1 MRNDS
6 FFRKMEDER
15 HWRSKFSIWWQS
27 QWKVRL
33 EALQLHGLIR
43 WDFVF
48 FFQTITTLFL
58 IISCFRLTYN
68 FSCDYMPFC
77 ISVLSAAVGYKDINF
92 LAHGYEQK
100 VFTSCFLLISVVG
113 PGRSGYTELIFSMLV
128 FNTLWPVS
136 KKTFYFSKKCQFF
149 FNEMAKKRNIDRVWY
164 PSPFEHDQGSLRK
177 RGRQP
182 VFQLPHPLPATTIK
196 LSTL

>member
-1 MRNDS
+1 MGS
-6 FFRKMEDER
+6 C
-15 HWRSKFSIWWQS
+15 I
-27 QWKVRL
+27 
-33 EALQLHGLIR
+33 
-43 WDFVF
+43 

-100 VFTSCFLLISVVG
+100 VFTSGFLLISVVG
-113 PGRSGYTELIFSMLV
+113 PGGSGYTELIFSMLV
-128 FNTLWPVS
+128 FNTLWPS
-136 KKTFYFSKKCQFF
+136 FKKKRSISEKNVNFSLTRRQ
-149 FNEMAKKRNIDRVWY
+149 KKRNIDRVWY